1 MMKNS
6 PLVSI
11 ITVVLNRK
19 DTIEF
24 AIKSVLGQSY
34 RNIEY
39 LIVDGGST
47 DGTLEIIN
55 KYKDKFSKFISEK
68 DKGIYDGMNKGI
80 RMAKGEIIGILNSD
94 DIYASDNV
102 IEEVVK
108 TMEESN
114 ADCCWGDLVYV
125 DAKDT
130 NKIIR
135 YWKSS
140 EYEPGKFRKG
150 WMPPH
155 PTFFVKKW
163 VYEKYG
169 YFNLDFP
176 IAADYELMLR
186 LLEKYKVSS
195 CYIPKVLVKMR
206 TGGKSNRTLV
216 NIIKANI
223 ECYKA
228 RKIDGLKPNPITVV
242 LKPLSKVFQYFNKS
256 INIEQK
262 KK

>member
-1 MMKNS
+1 MQNL

-11 ITVVLNRK
+11 ITTVLNSRE
-19 DTIEF
+19 TIEDT
-24 AIKSVLGQSY
+24 IKSVLNQY
-34 RNIEY
+34 YPNIEHI
-39 LIVDGGST
+39 IVDGGSI
-47 DGTLEIIN
+47 DGTIEVIN
-55 KYKDKFSKFISEK
+55 KYRKKISKFISEK

-80 RMAKGEIIGILNSD
+80 RMAGGEIIGILNSD

-125 DAKDT
+125 DTKDT

-155 PTFFVKKW
+155 PTFFVRRW
-163 VYEKYG
+163 IYEKYG
-169 YFNLDFP
+169 RFNLDFP
-176 IAADYELMLR
+176 ISADYELMLR
-186 LLEKYKVSS
+186 FLEKYKIKT
-195 CYIPKVLVKMR
+195 CYISQVMVKMR
-206 TGGKSNRTLV
+206 IGGQSNKSII

-228 RKIDGLKPNPITVV
+228 WKINSLKINPLIIF
-242 LKPLSKVFQYFNKS
+242 LKPLSKIPQYFTRSHLNL
-256 INIEQK
+256 
-262 KK
+262 